1 MKHVATFILFS
12 SPSVARAMGIIITDP
27 SDERKESVMCPC
39 HQVCAVLVSGCHAVL
54 GAVLGGS
61 VEVVLDHRWA
71 SDKW

>member
-39 HQVCAVLVSGCHAVL
+39 HQVCAVLVSRYRGVL
-54 GAVLGGS
+54 GSS
-61 VEVVLDHRWA
+61 VEVVLDHRGA